1 MENPQ
6 GKSHF
11 FSETFQLK
19 KTPTKQKK
27 KNQGNIHN
35 KKNKS
40 PLRK

>member
-11 FSETFQLK
+11 FQRNFSTEK
-19 KTPTKQKK
+19 NIDKTEE